1 MEVRKKQKDIYTKS
15 NQYGN
20 LENTICWKAP
30 ILSPTPHR
38 VGQGKVGK
46 CMGEQKDKLSVLCE
60 ITLAGEIVILGTD
73 STLDFHDTSQ
83 WRLQVRS

>member
-1 MEVRKKQKDIYTKS
+1 M
-15 NQYGN
+15 
-20 LENTICWKAP
+20 
-30 ILSPTPHR
+30 PHE
-38 VGQGKVGK
+38 VGQGKVGT

-83 WRLQVRS
+83 WRLQIRS